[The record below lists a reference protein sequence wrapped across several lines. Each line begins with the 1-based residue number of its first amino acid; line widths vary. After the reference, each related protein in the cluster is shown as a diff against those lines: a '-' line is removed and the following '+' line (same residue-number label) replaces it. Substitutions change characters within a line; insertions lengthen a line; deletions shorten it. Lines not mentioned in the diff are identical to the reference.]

1 MQVRT
6 YRSSSSQP
14 APRRGVQR
22 GDLHCF
28 SLEQLKDPQLLGLS
42 WVPLQVKWLLAVL
55 MMLNRD
61 VSGLTSAPD

>member
-14 APRRGVQR
+14 APRKGVQR

-28 SLEQLKDPQLLGLS
+28 SPEQLKDPQFLGPVLGAS
-42 WVPLQVKWLLAVL
+42 EGQTAVL
-55 MMLNRD
+55 MLLNRD